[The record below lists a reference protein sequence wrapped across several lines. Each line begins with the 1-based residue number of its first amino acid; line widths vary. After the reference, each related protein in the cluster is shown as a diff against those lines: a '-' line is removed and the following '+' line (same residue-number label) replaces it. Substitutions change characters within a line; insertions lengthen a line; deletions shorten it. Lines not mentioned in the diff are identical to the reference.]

1 MKTIGWR
8 ERIDFPEW
16 GVYGILAKSDT
27 GAATGAVDTGTIK
40 ELDNDRVRFRVRTG
54 RGLSE
59 KITAKVSRRGDVRS
73 AHGHAQPRVF
83 VETTLRVGKTE
94 KKVEIGLVC
103 RMHMKCRVLLG
114 RAALEGT
121 FLVDSGRTYLL
132 TSRRTK
138 T

>member
-1 MKTIGWR
+1 MQTIGWR

-16 GVYGILAKSDT
+16 GVTGILAKSDT
-27 GAATGAVDTGTIK
+27 GAATGAIDTGNIK
-40 ELDNDRVRFRVRTG
+40 EVGDDHVRFRVRTG

-83 VETTLRVGKTE
+83 VETLMRVGTVE
-94 KKVEIGLVC
+94 KRVEIGLVC

-121 FLVDSGRTYLL
+121 FLVDSGRTYVL
-132 TSRRTK
+132 TSRRVK
-138 T
+138 K